1 MALKNSKNK
10 TRKNTGGSRKSP
22 SDSATDFP
30 EGTIKLGNNKKQ
42 WVVKKVSD
50 GSQRWIPYESVELFG
65 YKALTVDYLA
75 SHIGKPVKIYE
86 REYNDMWPPKSTSK
100 LHSFIFTPNGNA
112 GPTTKKKRIEGWLK
126 TQKPPIKDRTV
137 FTIDGSEGGLDSLQ
151 VDSIN
156 KTRVSSNMMN
166 QDAFVKI

>member
-1 MALKNSKNK
+1 M
-10 TRKNTGGSRKSP
+10 
-22 SDSATDFP
+22 
-30 EGTIKLGNNKKQ
+30 
-42 WVVKKVSD
+42 
-50 GSQRWIPYESVELFG
+50 
-65 YKALTVDYLA
+65 A

-86 REYNDMWPPKSTSK
+86 REYSDTWPPKSNSK
-100 LHSFIFTPNGNA
+100 LYAFTFTPNGNA

-166 QDAFVKI
+166 QEAFVKI

>member
-1 MALKNSKNK
+1 MAIKNSKNK
-10 TRKNTGGSRKSP
+10 TRKNKAGSRKSP
-22 SDSATDFP
+22 LESATDFP
-30 EGTIKLGNNKKQ
+30 EGTIKLGNNKQQ
-42 WVVKKVSD
+42 WVVEKVSN

-86 REYNDMWPPKSTSK
+86 REYSDMWPPKSNSK
-100 LHSFIFTPNGNA
+100 LYVSTFTPNGNA
-112 GPTTKKKRIEGWLK
+112 GPITNKKRIEGWLK

-137 FTIDGSEGGLDSLQ
+137 FTIDGSGDGLDSLQ
-151 VDSIN
+151 VDSIS

-166 QDAFVKI
+166 QEAFVKI